1 MSLLIENINKHYGT
15 YHAVK
20 NLSLSVNQGEAV
32 GLLGRNGAGKT
43 TTIRMILGL
52 VQQESGNIQWEGK
65 PLSRK
70 EIKIGYLP
78 EERGLY
84 PKMNMLDQLI
94 YFGRLEGMS
103 KRLAK
108 QEGLNWIERLG
119 INEYIHKDT
128 GELSKGNQQKVQLIA
143 AVMHDPDLIILDEP
157 FSGLDPVNAQ
167 LLEEVIG
174 DLIYQKKTLIFSSH
188 RMESVESF
196 CDKVYLMKHGEVVL
210 SGSLNEI
217 KTRYGFKYV
226 NIESPDLLEEQLKR
240 LQTDFVKKGKEF
252 QIRVK
257 TMEQGLHLIERLKSM
272 VVIQKIGIA
281 SPSLNQIFIEK
292 AGDSS

>member
-1 MSLLIENINKHYGT
+1 MKLLIDDLNKHFGP

-20 NLSLSVNQGEAV
+20 NLSLSVEEGEAV

-52 VQQESGNIQWEGK
+52 LSQSSGSINWNDK

-70 EIKIGYLP
+70 EVKLGYLP

-94 YFGRLEGMS
+94 YFGQLEGMKKIQA
-103 KRLAK
+103 KREALR
-108 QEGLNWIERLG
+108 WIEELG
-119 INEYIHKDT
+119 ISQYIKKDT
-128 GELSKGNQQKVQLIA
+128 GDLSKGNQQKIQLIA
-143 AVMHDPDLIILDEP
+143 AIMHNPDLIILDEP

-167 LLEEVIG
+167 MLEKVIR
-174 DLIYQKKTLIFSSH
+174 DLIEQKKTLIFSSH

-210 SGSLNEI
+210 SGSIYDI
-217 KTRYGFKYV
+217 KTQYGFKYV
-226 NIESPDLLEEQLKR
+226 NIESSQPLEESLNQ
-240 LQTDFVKKGKEF
+240 LQTDFVKRGKEY
-252 QIRVK
+252 QVQVK
-257 TMEQGLHLIERLKSM
+257 TLEQGLSLIDKLKKL
-272 VVIQKIGIA
+272 VDIRKIGIA
-281 SPSLNQIFIEK
+281 DPSLHQIFIEK
-292 AGDSS
+292 VGD